1 MNQLIFDLLHAEVG
15 EAETASLTFNRAP
28 LRDKLDKLIAL
39 EGDAAFWNQVGL
51 TFEFIKVA
59 EEEIERAQRR
69 HPEQAAELHRTF
81 GFLRP
86 DHFITY
92 HPTIYRHH
100 CRELLE
106 RIATGADTRA
116 GTLAE
121 AAIAI
126 MQVTLAT
133 PIKRDVTILYGRL
146 LKRFFPEQRETLN
159 HFPTE
164 ESYPGRCDE
173 ILAKLLPKLTAPRR
187 TYTIKSQTNTKELSQ

>member
-1 MNQLIFDLLHAEVG
+1 MRN
-15 EAETASLTFNRAP
+15 TAIQSKPPNFTAP
-28 LRDKLDKLIAL
+28 
-39 EGDAAFWNQVGL
+39 FS
-51 TFEFIKVA
+51 
-59 EEEIERAQRR
+59 
-69 HPEQAAELHRTF
+69 
-81 GFLRP
+81 FLRP

-106 RIATGADTRA
+106 RIATGADTRP

-133 PIKRDVTILYGRL
+133 PVQRDVAILYGRL
-146 LKRFFPEQRETLN
+146 FKRFFPEQYETLRY
-159 HFPTE
+159 FPTE

-173 ILAKLLPKLTAPRR
+173 ILATLLRKLTAPRR
-187 TYTIKSQTNTKELSQ
+187 IAEVYLLNIARELLDYEARHKGAIAMNTKFTIEATQVVRPSVRANAHHPAPLHRDATAVDVL